1 MQMSSLIWHV
11 GNSCLFVCD
20 RQLGY
25 RLPLQISVKNTISL
39 RSATVISR
47 FLTWAVPSKLCLTPG
62 DEQFNTCD
70 KTTVIRGEE
79 RAGSFMRVSGK
90 KQR

>member
-1 MQMSSLIWHV
+1 MQMFSLIWRV

-20 RQLGY
+20 GQSGY
-25 RLPLQISVKNTISL
+25 RLPLQIRVKNTISL
-39 RSATVISR
+39 RSATLISC
-47 FLTWAVPSKLCLTPG
+47 FLTWVVPSKLCC

-79 RAGSFMRVSGK
+79 RDGSFMRVIGK
-90 KQR
+90 KRG